1 MSAILFVILIPILL
15 HLMLTTLMKNIFINS
30 LDKIPYE
37 IWAFPG
43 VILLISIMSVYA
55 VLYRDL
61 FDLRI
66 HKKSFISIT
75 LAPYTK
81 FYFVFGFLLVAI
93 IESLIYGVL
102 SMIILSLLL
111 SQQLELH
118 AYFAIPV
125 YGSIFLLLFGNLTLT
140 LSILTERITTFIS
153 ITIIL
158 FFFMIFGTGIL
169 FEFEFYPRMLGMILS
184 YNPFSLII
192 SELRGLVFLKQINW
206 VWIVIP
212 VLIGLGWTWINGL
225 LIKRN
230 LKQ

>member
-43 VILLISIMSVYA
+43 VILLISIMSAYA

-93 IESLIYGVL
+93 IESLI
-102 SMIILSLLL
+102 LSLI
-111 SQQLELH
+111 H
-118 AYFAIPV
+118 I
-125 YGSIFLLLFGNLTLT
+125 
-140 LSILTERITTFIS
+140 
-153 ITIIL
+153 
-158 FFFMIFGTGIL
+158 
-169 FEFEFYPRMLGMILS
+169 
-184 YNPFSLII
+184 
-192 SELRGLVFLKQINW
+192 
-206 VWIVIP
+206 
-212 VLIGLGWTWINGL
+212 
-225 LIKRN
+225 
-230 LKQ
+230 

>member
-1 MSAILFVILIPILL
+1 
-15 HLMLTTLMKNIFINS
+15 MLTTLMKNIYVYS

-43 VILLISIMSVYA
+43 VILLISIMSTYA

-75 LAPYTK
+75 LAPYSK
-81 FYFVFGFLLVAI
+81 FYLVFGFLLAAI
-93 IESLIYGVL
+93 IESLIYGII
-102 SMIILSLLL
+102 SMIILSLFL
-111 SQQLELH
+111 SQQLEWY
-118 AYFAIPV
+118 AYLAIPV

-153 ITIIL
+153 ITIML

-169 FEFEFYPRMLGMILS
+169 FEFEFYPKMLGMILS

-192 SELRGLVFLKQINW
+192 SELRGIVFLKQINW
-206 VWIVIP
+206 SWISIS
-212 VLIGLGWTWINGL
+212 VLTGLGWTWLNGFML
-225 LIKRN
+225 KRS

>member
-43 VILLISIMSVYA
+43 VILLISIMSAYA

-66 HKKSFISIT
+66 HNKSFISIT
-75 LAPYTK
+75 LAPYSK
-81 FYFVFGFLLVAI
+81 FYLVFGFLLVAI
-93 IESLIYGVL
+93 IESLIYGIL
-102 SMIILSLLL
+102 SMIILLLFL
-111 SQQLELH
+111 SQQLQWYS
-118 AYFAIPV
+118 YFAIPV

-212 VLIGLGWTWINGL
+212 VLTGLGWTWINGF
-225 LIKRN
+225 LIKRS

>member
-37 IWAFPG
+37 IWALPG
-43 VILLISIMSVYA
+43 VVFLISILSAYA

-75 LAPYTK
+75 LAPYSK
-81 FYFVFGFLLVAI
+81 FYLVFGFLIAAI
-93 IESLIYGVL
+93 IESLIYGIL

-111 SQQLELH
+111 SQQLQWY
-118 AYFAIPV
+118 AYFAIPI

-169 FEFEFYPRMLGMILS
+169 FEFEFYPRILGMILS
-184 YNPFSLII
+184 YNPFSLIT
-192 SELRGLVFLKQINW
+192 SELRRLVFLNQIDW
-206 VWIVIP
+206 LLIGIS
-212 VLIGLGWTWINGL
+212 VLTGLGWTWINGFL
-225 LIKRN
+225 LKRS

>member
-1 MSAILFVILIPILL
+1 MCI
-15 HLMLTTLMKNIFINS
+15 
-30 LDKIPYE
+30 
-37 IWAFPG
+37 
-43 VILLISIMSVYA
+43 
-55 VLYRDL
+55 RD
-61 FDLRI
+61 R
-66 HKKSFISIT
+66 
-75 LAPYTK
+75 
-81 FYFVFGFLLVAI
+81 
-93 IESLIYGVL
+93 
-102 SMIILSLLL
+102 LL

-140 LSILTERITTFIS
+140 VSILTERITTFIS

-184 YNPFSLII
+184 YNPFSLIV

-206 VWIVIP
+206 VWIMIP
-212 VLIGLGWTWINGL
+212 VLTGLGWTWINGL
-225 LIKRN
+225 LIKRS